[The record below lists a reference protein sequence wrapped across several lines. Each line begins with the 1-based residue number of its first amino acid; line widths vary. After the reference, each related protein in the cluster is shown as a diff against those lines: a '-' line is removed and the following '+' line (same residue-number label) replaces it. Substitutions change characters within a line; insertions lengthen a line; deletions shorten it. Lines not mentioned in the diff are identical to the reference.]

1 MVSSAV
7 VPSAAAEAAAAAD
20 AVAIHYS
27 VVDIGSL
34 PAANDGLGGL
44 RLALKHCIRGT
55 R

>member
-1 MVSSAV
+1 MVSSAAAGAV
-7 VPSAAAEAAAAAD
+7 AVAAAGDTAATR
-20 AVAIHYS
+20 YS
-27 VVDIGSL
+27 AVDIGSL